1 MTQEELYAAIGRAID
16 REIVGGSV
24 DRSEINKNRKLILQS
39 FNHYIPDFQTYS
51 GHVDSRAVLG
61 YFKDGEEIARYENG
75 KHTYTPRFKELSHEL
90 VNEMLEGKM
99 K

>member
-1 MTQEELYAAIGRAID
+1 MTREELYEAMGRAID

-39 FNHYIPDFQTYS
+39 FDHYIPDYQTYNGYVS
-51 GHVDSRAVLG
+51 AKAVMV
-61 YFKDGEEIARYENG
+61 YFKDGEEIARYENS
-75 KHTYTPRFKELSHEL
+75 KKTYTPKFKELCHEL
-90 VNEMLEGKM
+90 VDEMLEGKI

>member
-16 REIVGGSV
+16 REIVGGSM
-24 DRSEINKNRKLILQS
+24 DRSEINKNRKSILQS
-39 FNHYIPDFQTYS
+39 FNHYIPDFQAYS
-51 GHVDSRAVLG
+51 GHVDSRAVHV

-75 KHTYTPRFKELSHEL
+75 KHTYTPRFKELCHEL

>member
-1 MTQEELYAAIGRAID
+1 MTKEELYDAMGRAIN

-24 DRSEINKNRKLILQS
+24 DRSEINKNRKSVLQS
-39 FNHYIPDFQTYS
+39 FDHYIFDFQTYS
-51 GHVDSRAVLG
+51 GHVDSRAVLV

-75 KHTYTPRFKELSHEL
+75 KHTYTPRFKELCHEL

>member
-1 MTQEELYAAIGRAID
+1 MTKKELYDAMGRAIN

-24 DRSEINKNRKLILQS
+24 DRSEINKNRK

-51 GHVDSRAVLG
+51 GHVDSRAVLV
-61 YFKDGEEIARYENG
+61 YFKDGEEIARYENSV
-75 KHTYTPRFKELSHEL
+75 KTYTPRFKELCHEL
-90 VNEMLEGKM
+90 VNEIFEGKI

>member
-1 MTQEELYAAIGRAID
+1 VTQEELYEAMGRAID
-16 REIVGGSV
+16 REIVGGGV
-24 DRSEINKNRKLILQS
+24 DRSEINKNRKSILQS
-39 FNHYIPDFQTYS
+39 FNHYIPDFQTYR
-51 GHVDSRAVLG
+51 GYVDSRAVHV

-75 KHTYTPRFKELSHEL
+75 KHTYTPRFKELCHEL

>member
-1 MTQEELYAAIGRAID
+1 VTQEELYAAMGRAID

-24 DRSEINKNRKLILQS
+24 DKSETNKSRKLILQS

-51 GHVDSRAVLG
+51 GHVDSRAVLV

-75 KHTYTPRFKELSHEL
+75 KHTYTSRFKELCHEL
-90 VNEMLEGKM
+90 VDEMLEGKM

>member
-1 MTQEELYAAIGRAID
+1 MTREELHEAMGRAID

-39 FNHYIPDFQTYS
+39 FDHYIPDSHTYS
-51 GHVDSRAVLG
+51 GHVSDKAVLV
-61 YFKDGEEIARYENG
+61 YFKDGEEIARYENC
-75 KHTYTPRFKELSHEL
+75 KKTYTPRFKELCHEL
-90 VNEMLEGKM
+90 VNEMLEGKI

>member
-1 MTQEELYAAIGRAID
+1 MTKEELHEAMGRAIN
-16 REIVGGSV
+16 REIVGGRV

-39 FNHYIPDFQTYS
+39 FNHYIPDAQTYS
-51 GHVDSRAVLG
+51 GHVDDRAVSV

-75 KHTYTPRFKELSHEL
+75 KHTYTPRFKELCHEL

>member
-16 REIVGGSV
+16 REIVGGSM
-24 DRSEINKNRKLILQS
+24 DRSEINKNRKSILHS

-51 GHVDSRAVLG
+51 GHVDSRAVHV

-75 KHTYTPRFKELSHEL
+75 KHTYTPRFKELCHEL
-90 VNEMLEGKM
+90 VNEIFEGKL

>member
-1 MTQEELYAAIGRAID
+1 MTKEELYEAMGRAIN

-24 DRSEINKNRKLILQS
+24 DRSEINKSRKLILQS

-51 GHVDSRAVLG
+51 GHVDSRAVLV
-61 YFKDGEEIARYENG
+61 YFKDGEEIARSEG
-75 KHTYTPRFKELSHEL
+75 GVRTYTPRFKELCHEL
-90 VNEMLEGKM
+90 VNEIFEGKI